1 MCPTLPCVVMLVVF
15 VSAQSLHLVE
25 RLQRYPLVCQPGGRL
40 MVLCVW
46 GGASAGGA
54 RVEMGE
60 RGVCR
65 GISLLYQCF
74 SSLFCSPLRGEL
86 AILLLQRNINKI
98 FTRLW
103 LFIYSLSGLVTQARA
118 GCCDREESVTTPT
131 SISGTGSLGSR
142 TAAGL

>member
-1 MCPTLPCVVMLVVF
+1 
-15 VSAQSLHLVE
+15 
-25 RLQRYPLVCQPGGRL
+25 
-40 MVLCVW
+40 MVLCV
-46 GGASAGGA
+46 GGGGISWGA

-86 AILLLQRNINKI
+86 AILLLHRNINKI
-98 FTRLW
+98 FTQLW